1 MSAIKIEKD
10 GITGDENFSR
20 PMKNPGEFITVSKDG
35 DARTAHIFV
44 GEPGSEAGSTFAG
57 PIDRDDA
64 IALIDLLQRA
74 FDIPDRAAELELL
87 LEMREE
93 TTLNIMEK
101 SVMAGIAN
109 IMYENGLKRA
119 TITPQNVMS
128 GFVPSLSID
137 VSVPGVVIYTLNGE
151 PLNGKPDTE

>member
-1 MSAIKIEKD
+1 MTTSEAFEELDLSD
-10 GITGDENFSR
+10 GREA
-20 PMKNPGEFITVSKDG
+20 TVSRQYGYDEQLGCIKVEKPNG
-35 DARTAHIFV
+35 D
-44 GEPGSEAGSTFAG
+44 
-57 PIDRDDA
+57 IDAISRLTRDDA
-64 IALIDLLQRA
+64 IALIGALQRA

-151 PLNGKPDTE
+151 PLNGKPDSE

>member
-1 MSAIKIEKD
+1 M
-10 GITGDENFSR
+10 T
-20 PMKNPGEFITVSKDG
+20 T
-35 DARTAHIFV
+35 
-44 GEPGSEAGSTFAG
+44 SEAFEELDLSDGREATVARQYG
-57 PIDRDDA
+57 YDEQLGCIKVEKPNGDIDAISRLTRDDA
-64 IALIDLLQRA
+64 IALIGALQRA

-93 TTLNIMEK
+93 TTLNLMEK

>member
-1 MSAIKIEKD
+1 MTPLDSKEELDLSNDREATVARWYSHDDQLGFIKVESPNGDIDAI
-10 GITGDENFSR
+10 SR
-20 PMKNPGEFITVSKDG
+20 LT
-35 DARTAHIFV
+35 
-44 GEPGSEAGSTFAG
+44 
-57 PIDRDDA
+57 RDDA
-64 IALIDLLQRA
+64 IALIAALQRA

-93 TTLNIMEK
+93 TTLNLMEK

>member
-1 MSAIKIEKD
+1 MSYDDQKKTSEIMPGYPELARVLHTYRKPGQQDGEIMIEHPDPKFAQLMTP
-10 GITGDENFSR
+10 IT
-20 PMKNPGEFITVSKDG
+20 
-35 DARTAHIFV
+35 
-44 GEPGSEAGSTFAG
+44 
-57 PIDRDDA
+57 RDDA
-64 IALIDLLQRA
+64 ITLIRMLQHT

-93 TTLNIMEK
+93 TTLNLMEK

>member
-1 MSAIKIEKD
+1 MTTSEAFEELDLSD
-10 GITGDENFSR
+10 GREA
-20 PMKNPGEFITVSKDG
+20 TVSRQYGYDEQRGSIRVESPNG
-35 DARTAHIFV
+35 DVDAIRRLT
-44 GEPGSEAGSTFAG
+44 
-57 PIDRDDA
+57 RDDA
-64 IALIDLLQRA
+64 IALIAALQRA

>member
-1 MSAIKIEKD
+1 MTPFDSKEELDLSDDREATVARWYSHDEQRGSIRVKSPNGDIDAI
-10 GITGDENFSR
+10 SR
-20 PMKNPGEFITVSKDG
+20 LT
-35 DARTAHIFV
+35 
-44 GEPGSEAGSTFAG
+44 
-57 PIDRDDA
+57 RDDA
-64 IALIDLLQRA
+64 IALIGALQRA
-74 FDIPDRAAELELL
+74 FDIPDRAAELEQLL
-87 LEMREE
+87 DMREE
-93 TTLNIMEK
+93 TTLNLMEK

-137 VSVPGVVIYTLNGE
+137 VSVPGVVLYTLNGE

>member
-1 MSAIKIEKD
+1 MTTSEAFEELDLSD
-10 GITGDENFSR
+10 GREA
-20 PMKNPGEFITVSKDG
+20 TVSRQYGYDEQLGYIKVEKPNG
-35 DARTAHIFV
+35 D
-44 GEPGSEAGSTFAG
+44 
-57 PIDRDDA
+57 IDAISRLTRDDA
-64 IALIDLLQRA
+64 IALIAALQRA

-93 TTLNIMEK
+93 TTLNLMEK

>member
-1 MSAIKIEKD
+1 MTTSEAFEELDLSD
-10 GITGDENFSR
+10 GREA
-20 PMKNPGEFITVSKDG
+20 TVSRQYGYDEQLGCIKVEKPNG
-35 DARTAHIFV
+35 YIDAISRLT
-44 GEPGSEAGSTFAG
+44 
-57 PIDRDDA
+57 RDDA
-64 IALIDLLQRA
+64 IALIGALQRA

-93 TTLNIMEK
+93 TTLNLMEK

>member
-1 MSAIKIEKD
+1 MTTSEAFEELDLSD
-10 GITGDENFSR
+10 GREA
-20 PMKNPGEFITVSKDG
+20 TVSRQYGYDEQLGYIKVEKPNG
-35 DARTAHIFV
+35 D
-44 GEPGSEAGSTFAG
+44 
-57 PIDRDDA
+57 IDAISRLTRDDA
-64 IALIDLLQRA
+64 IALIAALQRA

>member
-1 MSAIKIEKD
+1 MTTSEAFEELDLSD
-10 GITGDENFSR
+10 GREA
-20 PMKNPGEFITVSKDG
+20 TVSRQYGYDEQLGCIKVEKPNG
-35 DARTAHIFV
+35 D
-44 GEPGSEAGSTFAG
+44 
-57 PIDRDDA
+57 IDAISRLTREDA
-64 IALIDLLQRA
+64 IALIGALQRA

-137 VSVPGVVIYTLNGE
+137 VSVPGVVIYTLNGD

>member
-1 MSAIKIEKD
+1 MTTSEAFEELD
-10 GITGDENFSR
+10 LSEGREA
-20 PMKNPGEFITVSKDG
+20 TVSRQYGYDEQLGCIKVEKPNG
-35 DARTAHIFV
+35 D
-44 GEPGSEAGSTFAG
+44 
-57 PIDRDDA
+57 IDAISRLTRDDA
-64 IALIDLLQRA
+64 IALIGALQRA